1 VNGYPK
7 LRMDRMEDEKE
18 VKKKELSFSSSS
30 GGDEA
35 SVVAKKC
42 EEEVKKT
49 SEKAAAAA
57 AAEKEA
63 AEVARKTAETMKV
76 DSIAISH
83 LSLALFPLVIGFSLK
98 SLVMEEHHSWYS
110 WFIASL
116 TGTCYTV

>member
-1 VNGYPK
+1 
-7 LRMDRMEDEKE
+7 MEDEKE
-18 VKKKELSFSSSS
+18 VKKKELSSSASSSS
-30 GGDEA
+30 TTSSWGDET

-42 EEEVKKT
+42 EEEEVVKKT
-49 SEKAAAAA
+49 SEKAAAV
-57 AAEKEA
+57 AAEMEA
-63 AEVARKTAETMKV
+63 LEVARKTAETMKV